1 MIFAISEIL
10 MDYSCWS
17 EMKKNVRL
25 IHVVVQC
32 PQYVVL
38 VLVAASLR
46 PNSKRVFGPNPVF
59 DMP

>member
-1 MIFAISEIL
+1 MLVGNE
-10 MDYSCWS
+10 
-17 EMKKNVRL
+17 KNVRGWKTVIRL